1 MPAVRTFAH
10 EAVAPSADV
19 VIPELVSTLEWVL
32 ESPPNVHQFD
42 EPPVSKYF
50 LCGQIFHICICYL
63 LILIIYF
70 TYNYLLDLFF
80 IQIIIE
86 IEHLKNLTVAQDH

>member
-50 LCGQIFHICICYL
+50 YVVKIFTSVCYL

-70 TYNYLLDLFF
+70 TYNYLLVYFLYRLSSRSSTSR
-80 IQIIIE
+80 I
-86 IEHLKNLTVAQDH
+86 